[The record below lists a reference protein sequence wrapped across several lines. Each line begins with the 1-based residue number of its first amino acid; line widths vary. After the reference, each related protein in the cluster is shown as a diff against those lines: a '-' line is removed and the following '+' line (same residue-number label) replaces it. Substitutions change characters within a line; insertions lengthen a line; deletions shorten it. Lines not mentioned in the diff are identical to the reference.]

1 MYKRFTLN
9 ELKTVQNTFI
19 SNFYGILKKEHCMM
33 ANDLF
38 KKIFKEGKEIYYMN
52 RGDFT
57 FRFQNNNEEYVLMD
71 EREKKTFDFA
81 GDVTKQIT
89 TLSIGI
95 LTLCIAFT
103 DKLLP
108 SSASSHVWLMF
119 VALFLFTVS
128 ILSGILTLLKLTGN
142 LAKNPTTEDQNDSPI
157 YDCGTRLFSICQL
170 SAFSLA
176 IIFSMSFIACSN
188 LP

>member
-1 MYKRFTLN
+1 
-9 ELKTVQNTFI
+9 
-19 SNFYGILKKEHCMM
+19 
-33 ANDLF
+33 
-38 KKIFKEGKEIYYMN
+38 
-52 RGDFT
+52 
-57 FRFQNNNEEYVLMD
+57 MD

-81 GDVTKQIT
+81 GDVTKQII

-108 SSASSHVWLMF
+108 SSASSNVWLMF

-128 ILSGILTLLKLTGN
+128 ILCGILTLLKLTGN
-142 LAKNPTTEDQNDSPI
+142 LAKNPTMKNKDGSLI

-176 IIFSMSFIACSN
+176 IIFSMSFIGCSLCN
-188 LP
+188 KQQAKVKNEKVKSRSPQLKNNSCGKDNKTKFFNDKSNILNDNKK

>member
-1 MYKRFTLN
+1 
-9 ELKTVQNTFI
+9 
-19 SNFYGILKKEHCMM
+19 
-33 ANDLF
+33 
-38 KKIFKEGKEIYYMN
+38 
-52 RGDFT
+52 
-57 FRFQNNNEEYVLMD
+57 MD
-71 EREKKTFDFA
+71 EREKMTFDFA
-81 GDVTKQIT
+81 GDVTKQII

-108 SSASSHVWLMF
+108 STASLHVWLMF

-142 LAKNPTTEDQNDSPI
+142 LAKNPTADDKNDSPI

-176 IIFSMSFIACSN
+176 IIFSMSFIGCSLCN
-188 LP
+188 RQQTNVENEKVKSKSPQLKNNSSGKDNKTKFFNDKSNILNDNKQ

>member
-1 MYKRFTLN
+1 
-9 ELKTVQNTFI
+9 
-19 SNFYGILKKEHCMM
+19 
-33 ANDLF
+33 
-38 KKIFKEGKEIYYMN
+38 
-52 RGDFT
+52 
-57 FRFQNNNEEYVLMD
+57 MD

-81 GDVTKQIT
+81 GDVTKQII

-103 DKLLP
+103 DKLLL

-142 LAKNPTTEDQNDSPI
+142 LAKNPTTEDENDSPI

-170 SAFSLA
+170 SAFFLA
-176 IIFSMSFIACSN
+176 IIFSMSFIGCSLCHKQQTN
-188 LP
+188 VENEKVKSRSPQLKNNSSGKDNKTKFINDKSNILNDNKQ

>member
-1 MYKRFTLN
+1 
-9 ELKTVQNTFI
+9 
-19 SNFYGILKKEHCMM
+19 
-33 ANDLF
+33 
-38 KKIFKEGKEIYYMN
+38 
-52 RGDFT
+52 
-57 FRFQNNNEEYVLMD
+57 MD

-81 GDVTKQIT
+81 GDVTKQII

-108 SSASSHVWLMF
+108 STASSHVWLMF

-142 LAKNPTTEDQNDSPI
+142 LAKNPTTDDKNDSAI
-157 YDCGTRLFSICQL
+157 YDSGTRLFSICQL

-176 IIFSMSFIACSN
+176 IIFSMSFIGCSLCNKQQTNVENEKVKSKSPQLKNNSSGKDIKRN
-188 LP
+188 LSTIRVTS

>member
-1 MYKRFTLN
+1 
-9 ELKTVQNTFI
+9 
-19 SNFYGILKKEHCMM
+19 
-33 ANDLF
+33 
-38 KKIFKEGKEIYYMN
+38 
-52 RGDFT
+52 
-57 FRFQNNNEEYVLMD
+57 MD

-81 GDVTKQIT
+81 GDVTKQII

-142 LAKNPTTEDQNDSPI
+142 LAKNPTAEDSHI

-176 IIFSMSFIACSN
+176 IIFSMSFIGCSLCN
-188 LP
+188 KQQTNVENEKVKSRSPQFKNNSSGKDNKTKFINDKSNILNDNKQ

>member
-1 MYKRFTLN
+1 
-9 ELKTVQNTFI
+9 
-19 SNFYGILKKEHCMM
+19 
-33 ANDLF
+33 
-38 KKIFKEGKEIYYMN
+38 
-52 RGDFT
+52 
-57 FRFQNNNEEYVLMD
+57 MD

-81 GDVTKQIT
+81 GDVTKQII

-128 ILSGILTLLKLTGN
+128 ILSGILTLLKLTGI
-142 LAKNPTTEDQNDSPI
+142 LAKNPTTEDKNDSPI

-176 IIFSMSFIACSN
+176 IIFSMSFIGCSLCNKQQTNVENEKVKSRSPQHNNSSGKDNKTKFINDKSNN
-188 LP
+188 LNDNKQ